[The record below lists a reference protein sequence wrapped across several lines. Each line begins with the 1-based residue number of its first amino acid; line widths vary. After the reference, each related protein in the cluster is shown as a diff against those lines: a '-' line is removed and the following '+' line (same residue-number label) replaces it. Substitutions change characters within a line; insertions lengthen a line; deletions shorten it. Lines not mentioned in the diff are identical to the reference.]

1 MGETSIYFSAP
12 NTPVEE
18 EYWQALIED
27 GEASRC
33 PAPPAPPHEIW
44 RCLGLINED
53 NLAPPE
59 QTADTTDWETAT
71 RMMQEGSVLE
81 LTAVGYNRGGLLV
94 EWNGQQGFVPISHLA
109 EIPTYMDEQERERI
123 LQSRVGQVLRLK
135 VIEVDPERSRLVL
148 SERATRSDE
157 EQRQMLLRQLVP
169 GEMRHGRITNLCSFG
184 AFVDLGGIEGLVHI
198 SEISWGRITHPSDV
212 LRPGQQVKVCILNVD
227 RERDRVGLSIKRAQ
241 PDPWQSLET
250 RYSVGQIISATV
262 THVVD
267 FGAFAQVEEGVEGL
281 IHASELAE
289 GSFLHPR
296 NVVQEGQQVQAMI
309 ISLDPGRRRLALSL
323 RRATPSA

>member
-1 MGETSIYFSAP
+1 MGETAIYFSAP

-27 GEASRC
+27 GESSRC
-33 PAPPAPPHEIW
+33 PAPPAPPHEVW
-44 RCLGLINED
+44 QCLGLADED
-53 NLAPPE
+53 APSPSDR
-59 QTADTTDWETAT
+59 APDHADWETAV
-71 RMMQEGSVLE
+71 RIMQEGNVLE

-94 EWNGQQGFVPISHLA
+94 EWNGQQGFVPISHLTD
-109 EIPTYMDEQERERI
+109 IPTYLDEQEREQI
-123 LQSRVGQVLRLK
+123 LQSRVGQTLRLK
-135 VIEVDPERSRLVL
+135 VIEVDPDRCRLVL

-157 EQRQMLLRQLVP
+157 EQRQALLRQLLP
-169 GEMRHGRITNLCSFG
+169 GETRRGRVTNLCSFG

-198 SEISWGRITHPSDV
+198 SEISWSRITHPSEV
-212 LRPGQQVKVCILNVD
+212 LRPGQEVEVCILNVD

-241 PDPWQSLET
+241 PDPWQALDM
-250 RYSVGQIISATV
+250 RYSVGQIVSAVV

-267 FGAFAQVEEGVEGL
+267 FGAFAQVEKGVEGL

-296 NVVQEGQQVQAMI
+296 NVVEEGQQVQVMI
-309 ISLDPGRRRLALSL
+309 INMDPGRRRLGLSL
-323 RRATPSA
+323 RRAAPTA